1 MNEKIKKWYAQ
12 SLWTQ
17 QMVSNAIRKGIL
29 TVQQYEEIVGEPYA
43 ESQSIKASS
52 GMSPLK

>member
-43 ESQSIKASS
+43 ESQSTKASS